1 MTEIREEMIDLIKA
15 NLIGPNPK
23 EGFTQ
28 DNGQEILFFVS
39 LLQTYVAGILFP
51 QILEPEFIQDEEIL
65 NDEDSDNSN
74 SIKIDEHKKTESTS
88 SNTKFYTEPTIEAE
102 TSKINSYKQSALG
115 ITVCVPKSIS
125 VLTIKA
131 NAGEYT
137 KEKRKYPVEKES
149 IDGKPNITWSEKE
162 QDCYLR
168 KQVNAICKIDRDK
181 LPTKDNIYNTFS
193 LMNEENNAAI
203 L

>member
-28 DNGQEILFFVS
+28 DNGQEILFFES
-39 LLQTYVAGILFP
+39 PLQTYVAGILFP

-88 SNTKFYTEPTIEAE
+88 SNTKCYPEPIIEAE

-125 VLTIKA
+125 YSPAAKAFKYSEYDSRAKVLSAST
-131 NAGEYT
+131 
-137 KEKRKYPVEKES
+137 RKTLAF
-149 IDGKPNITWSEKE
+149 GKSFFISSSN
-162 QDCYLR
+162 L
-168 KQVNAICKIDRDK
+168 
-181 LPTKDNIYNTFS
+181 
-193 LMNEENNAAI
+193 
-203 L
+203 